1 MFSESRIRT
10 WEVLSKGHTLVT
22 TRAKWPK
29 SRLNRNMSK
38 LCFLVSLLKWPYW
51 TVLGHCVLKCFV
63 CCAGKSWGR
72 SAHAALKRFGCWDPH
87 RSSPK
92 NMTHMTWKQEKRD
105 VKKNVKRC
113 KDWIEQTS
121 RFNFHHKILT
131 IPHHKQRKQQIHLI
145 YRNCGCHCVGSAIV
159 LCLWLS
165 HCSHKVLTTC
175 VCVCVC
181 VGTCQVTMISL
192 SLDVTISAWI
202 QTLKAKKRRHGRGW

>member
-92 NMTHMTWKQEKRD
+92 NMTHMTWKQEKRG

-121 RFNFHHKILT
+121 GFNFHHKILT

-175 VCVCVC
+175 VCVCV
-181 VGTCQVTMISL
+181 VTCQVTMISL

>member
-1 MFSESRIRT
+1 M
-10 WEVLSKGHTLVT
+10 
-22 TRAKWPK
+22 
-29 SRLNRNMSK
+29 
-38 LCFLVSLLKWPYW
+38 

-92 NMTHMTWKQEKRD
+92 NMTHMTWKQEKRG

-121 RFNFHHKILT
+121 GFNFHHKILT
-131 IPHHKQRKQQIHLI
+131 IPHHKQLKQQIYLI
-145 YRNCGCHCVGSAIV
+145 YRNCGLSRCGLCYCTMLVALTLLSQSAND
-159 LCLWLS
+159 L
-165 HCSHKVLTTC
+165 C
-175 VCVCVC
+175 VCVV
-181 VGTCQVTMISL
+181 TCQVTMISL

-202 QTLKAKKRRHGRGW
+202 QTLKAKRRHGRGC